1 MEEATHLACF
11 LVAAEATARIV
22 SHANLVPTVRSAH
35 DINIGILFVSSY
47 ALCVG
52 AILLNLKDY
61 PFFQSPRVR
70 DTITFLHALD
80 GFNAVLIGIGLYF
93 NSVFFTSIGLICMTK
108 LFLLYLLSRMVTG
121 VKTHSIMSV
130 VLQTTK
136 TYIHHTGSF
145 FFIPSD
151 AYDVIIITSIWR
163 FISMNGHAI
172 LTMRKKLSNETYN
185 RWMWIIAHMRNAIVV
200 IVLAL
205 CLAYPT
211 IRHGFGTSHAFQVM
225 AVLIVLHIKH
235 LHFVYSFSALCLWP
249 CCLHVGQNGA
259 CLPHR

>member
-1 MEEATHLACF
+1 MEEATHLACL
-11 LVAAEATARIV
+11 LVVAEASARIV
-22 SHANLVPTVRSAH
+22 FHPNLTATASSAH
-35 DINIGILFVSSY
+35 DVNIGLLFVSSY

-61 PFFQSPRVR
+61 PFFQSAQLR

-80 GFNAVLIGIGLYF
+80 GFNAVLIGTGLYY
-93 NSVFFTSIGLICMTK
+93 NSVFITSVGLICMTK

-121 VKTHSIMSV
+121 VKTHSILSV

-136 TYIHHTGSF
+136 TFIHHTGSF

-151 AYDVIIITSIWR
+151 AYDVIVITSIWR

-185 RWMWIIAHMRNAIVV
+185 RLMWIIAHMRNAVV
-200 IVLAL
+200 VVVLLL
-205 CLAYPT
+205 CISYPS
-211 IRHGFGTSHAFQVM
+211 IRQGFGASPVNFFTF
-225 AVLIVLHIKH
+225 
-235 LHFVYSFSALCLWP
+235 
-249 CCLHVGQNGA
+249 
-259 CLPHR
+259 

>member
-1 MEEATHLACF
+1 M
-11 LVAAEATARIV
+11 
-22 SHANLVPTVRSAH
+22 
-35 DINIGILFVSSY
+35 
-47 ALCVG
+47 
-52 AILLNLKDY
+52 
-61 PFFQSPRVR
+61 
-70 DTITFLHALD
+70 
-80 GFNAVLIGIGLYF
+80 
-93 NSVFFTSIGLICMTK
+93 ICMTK

-136 TYIHHTGSF
+136 TFIHHTGSF

-185 RWMWIIAHMRNAIVV
+185 RLMWIIAHMRNAIVV
-200 IVLAL
+200 VVIAL

-211 IRHGFGTSHAFQVM
+211 IRHGFALSACGHVAYMLVRMGPVFRIGSLYFPEESPASRWAALTDTQRLTELLSLKHPWFLLELGILFVACVYFLLLRVQLLLYGTV
-225 AVLIVLHIKH
+225 
-235 LHFVYSFSALCLWP
+235 
-249 CCLHVGQNGA
+249 
-259 CLPHR
+259 